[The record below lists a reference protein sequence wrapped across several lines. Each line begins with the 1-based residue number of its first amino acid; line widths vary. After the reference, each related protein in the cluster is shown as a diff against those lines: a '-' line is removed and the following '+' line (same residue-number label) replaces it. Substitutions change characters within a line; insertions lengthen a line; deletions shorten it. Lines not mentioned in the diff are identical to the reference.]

1 MHTFFDCL
9 GSRTNSAGGQNYYTE
24 IGTNI
29 GTSYGNV
36 WRTAE
41 ELGAESLDAVS
52 NGRHRVRVHV
62 LRLVSVERCAPRIEN
77 IRLASCWKH

>member
-24 IGTNI
+24 VGAHIRASNGD
-29 GTSYGNV
+29 V
-36 WRTAE
+36 WRTAK
-41 ELGAESLDAVS
+41 ELWAESLDAVS
-52 NGRHRVRVHV
+52 HGRHRVRVHV
-62 LRLVSVERCAPRIEN
+62 LRLVSVERCASRIEN